1 MSGEPRLSLGRPY
14 RRAQPDAVRAT
25 DADALLSRL
34 SACRAGYLPPDAYA
48 DMLRG
53 HAEAPHRP
61 PIINIGTYL
70 RASEVDA
77 HVQHFIETG
86 ACGHPYTPAPRVQI
100 VSLGAGSDTR
110 FWRLRHARLARY
122 VELDFPSTTSQ
133 KAAAIHAHPTLRHAL
148 EDARVTADGLVS
160 SPYVLLGID
169 IRTLPHGTWQR
180 VATYLDPALP
190 TLLLCECVLAYM
202 DIEVANAALR
212 ACLATLPCASIL
224 SYDMCISSDTPH
236 AAPTRFGQV
245 MLQNLAARQL
255 TLPGARGCT
264 STAAYVERF
273 QHLAGSA
280 SHLECHAYT
289 LRESWHQLES
299 EERRRVSMLER
310 LDEVEEL
317 EMLLSHY
324 CIAWIDRAIVQ

>member
-1 MSGEPRLSLGRPY
+1 M
-14 RRAQPDAVRAT
+14 
-25 DADALLSRL
+25 
-34 SACRAGYLPPDAYA
+34 
-48 DMLRG
+48 
-53 HAEAPHRP
+53 
-61 PIINIGTYL
+61 
-70 RASEVDA
+70 
-77 HVQHFIETG
+77 
-86 ACGHPYTPAPRVQI
+86 
-100 VSLGAGSDTR
+100 SLGAGSDTR

-133 KAAAIHAHPTLRHAL
+133 KAAAIQAHPALSHAL
-148 EDARVTADGLVS
+148 ADAHVTADGLVS
-160 SPYVLLGID
+160 SAYVLLGID
-169 IRTLPHGTWQR
+169 VSTLHQGTWER

-202 DIEVANAALR
+202 DIDVANAALR
-212 ACLATLPCASIL
+212 ACLATLPRASIL
-224 SYDMCISSDTPH
+224 SYDMCISSDAPH

-273 QHLAGSA
+273 EHLAGHA
-280 SHLECHAYT
+280 SHLQCHAYT
-289 LRESWHQLES
+289 LRESWQQLEG

>member
-1 MSGEPRLSLGRPY
+1 MSGARRLSLGRPY
-14 RRAQPDAVRAT
+14 RRTHPDAVRAT

-34 SACRAGYLPPDAYA
+34 SACRAGYLPLDAYA

-53 HAEAPHRP
+53 RAEAPHRP

-70 RASEVDA
+70 RAREVDA

-86 ACGHPYTPAPRVQI
+86 ACGPPYTPAPRVQI

-133 KAAAIHAHPTLRHAL
+133 KAAAIQAHPALSHAL
-148 EDARVTADGLVS
+148 ADAHVTTDGLVS
-160 SPYVLLGID
+160 STYVLLGID
-169 IRTLPHGTWQR
+169 VSTLHQGTWER

-202 DIEVANAALR
+202 DIDVANAALH
-212 ACLATLPCASIL
+212 ACLATLPRASIL
-224 SYDMCISSDTPH
+224 SYDMCISSDAPH

-273 QHLAGSA
+273 EHLAGHA
-280 SHLECHAYT
+280 SHLQCRAYT
-289 LRESWHQLES
+289 LRESWQQLEG

-317 EMLLSHY
+317 EMLLGHY